1 MAKTSGTNAID
12 IGSTKITCLITVPS
26 QDGQKT
32 NVVGVATVPSRGVKK
47 GQIVNIEECVSAIT
61 DCVEAAERMAG
72 FGMDSAFVSI
82 SGEHI
87 QSQNSHGLVAI
98 RETEQEISPDDVYR
112 VIEAARA
119 ISLPTSREIIHVL
132 PSEFIVDSQKGIKDP
147 TGMSGIRLETE
158 AHLITGLSPAIKNV
172 TRCVSDLSINV
183 NGLVFT
189 GLASAEAVLT
199 DTDKE
204 LGVISIDIGGGTTS
218 VCIFM
223 EGSCVYSS
231 VIPVGAKKISDDIAI
246 GLQISVDS
254 AEKIKHFVS
263 KGKLESDEKEQKTS
277 DEIDLLKLG
286 ITEEQKTVSKKT
298 IVEGIIRPRLNEIF
312 TMVNQI
318 IKQSGFQGQSPA
330 GVVLTGGGA
339 LSILAVESC
348 RRVMQLHAKIGIPQ
362 GLSGMVDEINTPIS
376 STSVGLILYGN
387 KNKNEASVPGI
398 NFSGMIKGIPGQKYA
413 GKVIDFIKSF
423 LP

>member
-1 MAKTSGTNAID
+1 MAKTTGINSID
-12 IGSTKITCLITVPS
+12 IGSSKITCLITVPS
-26 QDGQKT
+26 QDTQKI

-47 GQIVNIEECVSAIT
+47 GQIVNIEECVGAIT
-61 DCVEAAERMAG
+61 DCVESAERMAG
-72 FGMDSAFVSI
+72 FGMEAAYVSI

-98 RETEQEISPDDVYR
+98 RETEQEITSDDVFR

-183 NGLVFT
+183 SGIVFT
-189 GLASAEAVLT
+189 GLASSEAVLT
-199 DTDKE
+199 ETDKD
-204 LGVISIDIGGGTTS
+204 LGVILVDIGGGTTS
-218 VCIFM
+218 VCVFL

-231 VIPVGAKKISDDIAI
+231 VIPVGAKKISDDLAI

-254 AEKIKHFVS
+254 AEKIKHYVS
-263 KGKLESDEKEQKTS
+263 KPKGEKVEEDHKS
-277 DEIDLLKLG
+277 GDEIDLLKLG
-286 ITEEQKTVSKKT
+286 ISEEAKTVSRKT

-312 TMVNQI
+312 TMVNQVV
-318 IKQSGFQGQSPA
+318 KQSGFQGQSPA
-330 GVVLTGGGA
+330 GVVLTGGGS
-339 LSILAVESC
+339 LTVLATESC
-348 RRVMQLHAKIGIPQ
+348 RRIMQLPAKIGTPT
-362 GLSGMVDEINTPIS
+362 GLSGMIDEVSTPIS
-376 STSVGLILYGN
+376 SASVGLILYGY
-387 KNKNEASVPGI
+387 KNKNEQSSSGF
-398 NFSGMIKGIPGQKYA
+398 NFSGMIKGIPGQKA
-413 GKVIDFIKSF
+413 ATKVIDFIKSF

>member
-1 MAKTSGTNAID
+1 MPKTVGINAID
-12 IGSTKITCLITVPS
+12 IGSTKITCLLTVPS
-26 QDGQKT
+26 QDGTKI

-47 GQIVNIEECVSAIT
+47 GQIVNIEECVGAIT
-61 DCVEAAERMAG
+61 DCVESAERMAG
-72 FGMDSAFVSI
+72 FGMEEAYVSI

-98 RETEQEISPDDVYR
+98 RETEQEISEDDVFR

-172 TRCVSDLSINV
+172 TRCISDLSINV

-189 GLASAEAVLT
+189 GLASAEAILT

-223 EGSCVYSS
+223 EGSCIYSA
-231 VIPVGAKKISDDIAI
+231 VIPIGAKKISDDIAI
-246 GLQISVDS
+246 GLQISVDN
-254 AEKIKHFVS
+254 AEKIKHYVS
-263 KGKLESDEKEQKTS
+263 KAKAEVEGEGTKLS

-286 ITEEQKTVSKKT
+286 ISEEQKTVSRKT

-318 IKQSGFQGQSPA
+318 VKQSGFQGQSPA

-339 LSILAVESC
+339 LTILAIESC
-348 RRVMQLHAKIGIPQ
+348 RRVMQVHAKLGLPQ
-362 GLSGMVDEINTPIS
+362 GLSGMIDEVSSPIS
-376 STSVGLILYGN
+376 STSVGLILYGA
-387 KNKNEASVPGI
+387 KNKAESTGSGI
-398 NFSGMIKGIPGQKYA
+398 NFSGMIKGIPGKQVA
-413 GKVIDFIKSF
+413 GKVINFIKSF

>member
-1 MAKTSGTNAID
+1 MPKTAGINSID
-12 IGSTKITCLITVPS
+12 IGSTKITCLLTVPS
-26 QDGQKT
+26 QDGAKI

-47 GQIVNIEECVSAIT
+47 GQIVNIEECVGAIT
-61 DCVEAAERMAG
+61 DCVESAERMAG
-72 FGMDSAFVSI
+72 FGMEEAYVSI

-98 RETEQEISPDDVYR
+98 RETEQEISEDDVFR

-172 TRCVSDLSINV
+172 TRCISDLSINV

-189 GLASAEAVLT
+189 GLASAEATLT

-218 VCIFM
+218 VCIFI
-223 EGSCVYSS
+223 EGSCIYSA
-231 VIPVGAKKISDDIAI
+231 VIPIGAKKISDDIAI
-246 GLQISVDS
+246 GLQISVDN
-254 AEKIKHFVS
+254 AEKIKHYVS
-263 KGKLESDEKEQKTS
+263 KAKVDSEGEGAKLS

-286 ITEEQKTVSKKT
+286 ISEEQKTVSRKT

-318 IKQSGFQGQSPA
+318 VKQSGFQGQSPA

-339 LSILAVESC
+339 LTILAIESC
-348 RRVMQLHAKIGIPQ
+348 RRVMQVHAKLGLPQ
-362 GLSGMVDEINTPIS
+362 GLSGMIDEVSSPIS
-376 STSVGLILYGN
+376 STSVGLILYGA
-387 KNKNEASVPGI
+387 KNKAESTGSGI
-398 NFSGMIKGIPGQKYA
+398 NFSGMIKGIPGKQVA
-413 GKVIDFIKSF
+413 GKVINFIKSF

>member
-1 MAKTSGTNAID
+1 MPKTAGINAID
-12 IGSTKITCLITVPS
+12 IGSTKITCLLTVPS
-26 QDGQKT
+26 QDGTKI

-47 GQIVNIEECVSAIT
+47 GQIVNIEECVGAIT
-61 DCVEAAERMAG
+61 DCVESAERMAG
-72 FGMDSAFVSI
+72 FGMEEAYVSI

-98 RETEQEISPDDVYR
+98 RETEQEISEDDVFR

-172 TRCVSDLSINV
+172 TRCISDLSINV

-189 GLASAEAVLT
+189 GLASAEATLT

-223 EGSCVYSS
+223 EGSCIYSA
-231 VIPVGAKKISDDIAI
+231 VIPIGAKKISDDIAI
-246 GLQISVDS
+246 GLQISVDN
-254 AEKIKHFVS
+254 AEKIKHYVS
-263 KGKLESDEKEQKTS
+263 KGKTEVDGEGAKLA

-286 ITEEQKTVSKKT
+286 ISEEQKTVSRKT

-318 IKQSGFQGQSPA
+318 VKQSGFQGQSPA

-339 LSILAVESC
+339 LTILAIESC
-348 RRVMQLHAKIGIPQ
+348 RRVMQVHAKLGLPQ
-362 GLSGMVDEINTPIS
+362 GLSGMIDEVSSPIS
-376 STSVGLILYGN
+376 STSVGLILYGA
-387 KNKNEASVPGI
+387 KNKAESTGSGI
-398 NFSGMIKGIPGQKYA
+398 NFSGMIKGIPGKQVA
-413 GKVIDFIKSF
+413 GKVINFIKSF